1 MKKHY
6 TKTRRLAILSMLVT
20 MSIILQL
27 VEPGLPLPV
36 PGVKLGLANIMGLI
50 TLFMFSSK
58 EMYVVNI
65 MRVVLAFLLR
75 GNIFQTAFWLSL
87 IGILLS
93 TTMVVILK
101 KTTPMSMIGLSVAS
115 SVFHGLGQV
124 IAVSYI
130 YQSIF
135 MISYL
140 PIMWVLSIP
149 AGILTGIMS
158 VQVLKR
164 IK

>member
-6 TKTRRLAILSMLVT
+6 TKTKRLAVLSMLVT

-87 IGILLS
+87 TGVLLS

-149 AGILTGIMS
+149 AGILTGVMS